1 MRYKKRKDR
10 KGHVLKTGETQ
21 RKDGTYQYSYTN
33 KKGERKFIYAPTL
46 DALRKK
52 ETEIQKS
59 LNMDLDYHEASITVI
74 VLVERYIKLKDNLRY
89 NSKVN
94 HRFVLNMLK
103 NDDFG
108 YMKIRNV
115 KVSDAKAFILRL
127 HQKYKRNTL
136 YTIKGVLGP
145 AFQMAFDDGI
155 LYRNPFAFEM
165 KSLDIEDDSDDIKAL
180 TKEEQEMFLGFIKNS
195 KTYSKYYDEIVLLLK
210 TGLRISEFCAITEKS
225 LDFDK
230 GIIHV
235 DYQLQKE
242 KGGVYVMGPLKTKS
256 GKREVPMSVEVYD
269 TFFRIVEKRKE
280 QNIDWVVDGHSGF
293 LFLDKDMK
301 PKTALHYEKMVQ
313 RAKTEFNETHEYQ
326 LKIVTPHV
334 FRHTFCTELAEAGML
349 PQNLQYIMG
358 HADFGTTMKYYVDK
372 KAETANKAMGEVVPL
387 AMNKMA

>member
-10 KGHVLKTGETQ
+10 KGHVLRIGETQ
-21 RKDGTYQYSYTN
+21 RKDGTYQYRYTD
-33 KKGERKFIYAPTL
+33 KKGERQYVYAPTL
-46 DALRKK
+46 DELRKK
-52 ETEIQKS
+52 EDEIQKY
-59 LNMDLDYHEASITVI
+59 LNMDIDYNESSITVI
-74 VLVERYIKLKDNLRY
+74 ELVERYLTFKKNLRY

-94 HRFVLNMLK
+94 HKFVLNILK

-108 YMKIRNV
+108 YMKISQV

-127 HQKYKRNTL
+127 HQKYKRNSL
-136 YTIKGVLGP
+136 SSIKGVLGP
-145 AFQMAFDDGI
+145 AFQMAFDDDI
-155 LYRNPFAFEM
+155 LYRNPFAFEL
-165 KSLDIEDDSDDIKAL
+165 KALDIEDDSDDIKAL
-180 TKEEQEMFLGFIKNS
+180 TKEEQEMFLDFIKNS

-256 GKREVPMSVEVYD
+256 GKREVPMSVDVYN
-269 TFFRIVEKRKE
+269 TFLKIVEKRKG

-301 PKTALHYEKMVQ
+301 PKTALHYEHMIK
-313 RAKTEFNETHEYQ
+313 RAKDIFNKTHEYQ
-326 LKIVTPHV
+326 LERVTPHV